1 MSREAD
7 VAREVAALGGLARA
21 ELAARWMKAFGAP
34 AASDVPP
41 ALMRKA
47 LAWEIQAK
55 AFGGHA
61 PKTLRA
67 LKAAAEGRPAAS
79 SPANRPGMRLV
90 REWNGVVHEVEALQ
104 DGWRWRG
111 ETWSSLSAIAKA
123 ITGAKWSGPRFFGL
137 AGRR

>member
-1 MSREAD
+1 MSREED
-7 VAREVAALGGLARA
+7 VAREVAALGGLARV
-21 ELAARWMKAFGAP
+21 ELAARWTRAFSAP
-34 AASDVPP
+34 PASDVPP

-47 LAWEIQAK
+47 LAWEIQKK

-61 PKTLRA
+61 PKVLRA
-67 LKAAAEGRPAAS
+67 LKAATGGKATAAS
-79 SPANRPGMRLV
+79 SARPGTRLV
-90 REWNGVVHEVEALQ
+90 REWNGVIHEVEALE

-111 ETWSSLSAIAKA
+111 ETWTSLSAIAKA

>member
-1 MSREAD
+1 MSREEGI
-7 VAREVAALGGLARA
+7 AREVAALGGLARA
-21 ELAARWMKAFGAP
+21 ELAARWTKAFGAP
-34 AASDVPP
+34 PASDVPP

-47 LAWEIQAK
+47 LAWEIQAR

-61 PKTLRA
+61 KRTLRA
-67 LKAAAEGRPAAS
+67 LVAAAGGKPASAS
-79 SPANRPGMRLV
+79 PRAGTRLV

-137 AGRR
+137 TGRR